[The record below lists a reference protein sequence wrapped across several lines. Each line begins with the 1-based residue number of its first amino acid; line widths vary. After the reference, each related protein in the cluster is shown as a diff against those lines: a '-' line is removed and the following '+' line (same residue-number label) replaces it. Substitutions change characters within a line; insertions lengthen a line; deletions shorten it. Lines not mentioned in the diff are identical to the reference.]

1 MRRLPFALALV
12 LITVLIDAISVVAA
26 LWGALCIGIAV
37 LLSMVGWSI
46 KSVNG
51 VLLTLGVMLS
61 ERLRR

>member
-12 LITVLIDAISVVAA
+12 LVTVMIDAVSVVAA
-26 LWGALCIGIAV
+26 LWGAFCIGLAV

-51 VLLTLGVMLS
+51 VMVTLGVVLR